1 MLHVCVKGRVREGER
16 EGGRERERERE
27 RERMIL
33 LFTAVVWTDIAC
45 VVQIC

>member
-1 MLHVCVKGRVREGER
+1 MVMRYKTHRFSLIKGGRGR

-33 LFTAVVWTDIAC
+33 PKHC
-45 VVQIC
+45 HGGKYM